1 MHLKVQV
8 TLLALC
14 DLILQVLLRD
24 AKRPEHEAKREPRHT
39 ELADVDLVVEALL
52 MSNKNKTRA
61 AYN

>member
-1 MHLKVQV
+1 MQLKVQV

-39 ELADVDLVVEALL
+39 ELADVDLVVEA
-52 MSNKNKTRA
+52 
-61 AYN
+61 